1 MTLYI
6 ILIFSAICVG
16 MAISVKAFGTGGKRK
31 RIFQDIYFSIEE
43 VDGIGVLYTKTG
55 EYSAVLKMENPVQ
68 KYSANIEAYYEFTHL
83 FAALAQTLGE
93 GYAMHKQDVF
103 VRKAFKEENAT
114 NHEFLSESYFRYF
127 NGRPFTDSVC
137 YLTITQENKKSRL
150 MSFDNKKWRDFLVKI
165 RKVHDQLR
173 DAGVKSRFLGKT
185 EASEYVDRFFS
196 MNFRDKV
203 VSMTNFKVDDET
215 IGMGDRRC
223 KVYSLVDVDC
233 ANLPSVIRPY
243 ANIEVNNTSMP
254 VDLVSIVDSVPG
266 ADCVV
271 FNQMVF
277 VPNQKR
283 ELALLDKKKNR
294 HASMPNPS
302 NLMAVEDIKRVQ
314 EVIARESKQLVY
326 THYNLVVAVS
336 GDTDIQKCTNHLE
349 NSFSRM
355 GIHISKRAYN
365 QLELFVNSFPGNCY
379 GMNADYDRF
388 LTLGDAATCLMY
400 KERIV
405 HNEDTP
411 LKIYYTDRQGVPV
424 AIDITGKE
432 GKEKLTDNSNFFCL
446 GPSGSGKSFHMN
458 SVVRQLWEQN
468 TDIVMVD
475 TGNSYEGLCEYVG
488 GKYIAYTEDKPI
500 TMNPF
505 NISKRELNIEK
516 IDFLKNLILL
526 IWKGSE
532 TQIPEL
538 EFRVVEQLV
547 TEYYDFYFNG
557 VQPYPSSQKETLRK
571 NLSTMEKRRGT
582 ELTQIHDKVEKL
594 IHGLEERR
602 MALAVK
608 TLSFDSFY
616 EFACERLDQICIE
629 NNITTIDCDNF
640 AYMLQNFYRGGKY
653 DKILNEN
660 VDSTLFDETFIVFEV
675 DAIKENK
682 QLFPIVT
689 LIIMDV
695 FLQKMRLK
703 KNRKC
708 LVIEE
713 AWKAIA
719 SPLMAEYIKYL
730 YKTARKFWASVGVV
744 TQEIQDIIGSPI
756 VKEAIINNSDVVM
769 LLDQSKFRERFDEI
783 KAILGLTDV
792 DCKKIF
798 TVNRLDNK
806 EGRSFFREVFI
817 RRGSTSGVYGV
828 EEPHE
833 CYMTYTTERAEKEAL
848 KLYKRELKCS
858 HQEAIERYCWDWDAS
873 GIGKSLA
880 FAQKVNEAGKVLNL
894 RDNSPMTKSS
904 GTDGVARGE
913 SQTRLGYPESRR
925 TKTKSTVAG

>member
-93 GYAMHKQDVF
+93 GYALHKQDVF
-103 VRKAFKEENAT
+103 VRKAFKEENGG

-185 EASEYVDRFFS
+185 EACEYVDRFFS

-215 IGMGDRRC
+215 IGMGDRSC
-223 KVYSLVDVDC
+223 KVYSLVDVDY

-532 TQIPEL
+532 VQIPEL

-660 VDSTLFDETFIVFEV
+660 VDNTLFDETFIVFEV

-783 KAILGLTDV
+783 KAILGLTDI

-798 TVNRLDNK
+798 TVNRLENK

-858 HQEAIERYCWDWDAS
+858 HQEAIERYCRDWDAS

-894 RDNSPMTKSS
+894 TDNCPTTKLS
-904 GTDGVARGE
+904 GTVAE
-913 SQTRLGYPESRR
+913 
-925 TKTKSTVAG
+925 

>member
-93 GYAMHKQDVF
+93 GYALHKQDVF
-103 VRKAFKEENAT
+103 VRKAFKEENGG

-185 EASEYVDRFFS
+185 EACEYVDRFFS

-215 IGMGDRRC
+215 IGMGDRSC
-223 KVYSLVDVDC
+223 KVYSLVDVDY

-532 TQIPEL
+532 VQIPEL

-557 VQPYPSSQKETLRK
+557 VQPYPSAQKETLRK

-594 IHGLEERR
+594 IKGLEERR

-798 TVNRLDNK
+798 TVNRLENK

-848 KLYKRELKCS
+848 KLYKRELRCS
-858 HQEAIERYCWDWDAS
+858 HQEAIERYCRDWDAS

-894 RDNSPMTKSS
+894 TEG
-904 GTDGVARGE
+904 GTARRWHGE
-913 SQTRLGYPESRR
+913 HGD
-925 TKTKSTVAG
+925 